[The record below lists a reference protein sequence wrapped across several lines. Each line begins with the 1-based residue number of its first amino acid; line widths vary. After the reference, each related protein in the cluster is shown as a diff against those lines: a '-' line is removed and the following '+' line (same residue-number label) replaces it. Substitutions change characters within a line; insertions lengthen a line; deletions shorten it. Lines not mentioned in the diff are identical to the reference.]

1 MAEIRITGF
10 DGIER
15 TLTEMRELVQLMVYR
30 QKMQPEKDALMNCIN
45 AMQSAVESV
54 ILAYEEL
61 AGGETPVSKE
71 ARHAMNAAQML
82 KHQNGAVPWWEWTF
96 PEEHSEQMFV
106 KAARGESFAKT
117 TRLVKKPAPAK
128 KQPAKKKP
136 RKK

>member
-15 TLTEMRELVQLMVYR
+15 TLTEMRELIQLMVYR

-61 AGGETPVSKE
+61 AGGQTPISKE

-82 KHQNGAVPWWEWTF
+82 KHQNGAVPWFEWTF
-96 PEEHSEQMFV
+96 PEEQDGQKFDT
-106 KAARGESFAKT
+106 ATRGQPFAKT
-117 TRLVKKPAPAK
+117 TRLVKKTAPAK
-128 KQPAKKKP
+128 KAPAKKGK
-136 RKK
+136 RK

>member
-10 DGIER
+10 DNLEQ
-15 TLTEMRELVQLMVYR
+15 LVAETHNKVSLLLQAYR
-30 QKMQPEKDALMNCIN
+30 QQPELNALLGCIN

-96 PEEHSEQMFV
+96 PEEHSTQMFE
-106 KAARGESFAKT
+106 KATRGQPFAKA
-117 TRLVKKPAPAK
+117 TRLVKKTAPAK
-128 KQPAKKKP
+128 KGK
-136 RKK
+136 RK

>member
-15 TLTEMRELVQLMVYR
+15 TLTEMRELIQLMVYR

-45 AMQSAVESV
+45 AMQSAVENV

-61 AGGETPVSKE
+61 AGGETTVSKE

-82 KHQNGAVPWWEWTF
+82 KHQHGDVPWFDWVF
-96 PEEHSEQMFV
+96 PEEQDGQKFET
-106 KAARGESFAKT
+106 ATRGQPFAKT
-117 TRLVKKPAPAK
+117 TRLVKKTAPAK
-128 KQPAKKKP
+128 KGK
-136 RKK
+136 RK